1 METQR
6 GRTKI
11 EDVVTEIRHTIV
23 DIEKSSP
30 ALTVSALT
38 VSFLQLEV
46 LLDIRELLQNME
58 NGTTVRSK
66 WGSKL

>member
-11 EDVVTEIRHTIV
+11 EDVANEIE
-23 DIEKSSP
+23 DSQFESSL
-30 ALTVSALT
+30 A
-38 VSFLQLEV
+38 FLQLEV